1 MNEKEVI
8 EIVKESRL
16 WEGLTAREKQ
26 DAIKHAL
33 DITFGTWECA
43 MKSLDEIEGNSPYGE
58 SIGGKQ

>member
-16 WEGLTAREKQ
+16 WGGLMAWEKQ

-33 DITFGTWECA
+33 NITFGTWECA
-43 MKSLDEIEGNSPYGE
+43 MKSLDKIEEDSAYGE
-58 SIGGKQ
+58 GIGGKQ